1 MAKTTKERELDASW
15 EDILK
20 RHSKPLERGAKA
32 KGIKVVT
39 KPNRNLQRS
48 SDNQSQLLKAKY
60 VIGSGTKPAVD
71 PLAEVK
77 RQMAHRVGQA
87 YNKGGLVYL
96 SDKDMDEQKTGSH
109 RRR

>member
-1 MAKTTKERELDASW
+1 MAKTRKQRELDASW

-32 KGIKVVT
+32 KGIKVVA

-87 YNKGGLVYL
+87 YNKGGLSL
-96 SDKDMDEQKTGSH
+96 LTDDEMREQRTGAH
-109 RRR
+109 LRR